1 MLKPKHDSVLIQVIP
16 CDDTPGLIV
25 DERDNRPV
33 KGIIKEVGSDVS
45 RELIG
50 SVAYFRY
57 YFSFRIPGTD
67 PELII
72 IDIENV
78 LATETKGE

>member
-33 KGIIKEVGSDVS
+33 KGIIKEVGSDVDVD
-45 RELIG
+45 LIG
-50 SVAYFRY
+50 TTVYFRY
-57 YFSFRIPGTD
+57 YFLYIIPNTE
-67 PELII
+67 PELAIL
-72 IDIENV
+72 DYENIM
-78 LATETKGE
+78 AFED